1 VVSPGD
7 GPNVILAGTY
17 PTDGR
22 QSEAHQ
28 VADRTIEQLDGLAAS
43 DEPWLLRASFDTPH
57 TPVLPPEPFA
67 SMYRDAVPRR
77 RRRLAAGSR
86 GVGPPHAAASPLA
99 QFPGVAP
106 FHGRSA
112 PLDSCRLPY
121 FAMTSYMDA
130 QLGRIERALAERG
143 LDENLLTIFVADHGS
158 SIGDHGCQVKGPF
171 DTDDIARVPL
181 LVRQPGRIKPGVH
194 EPMVQLIDV
203 LPTLGEL
210 VGAAVPE
217 SVQGRSFAG
226 ALRGDASVGREAV
239 FSEGTFP
246 LIHAGVRESIRTDAH
261 LLTRYPALGE
271 AELFDLKA
279 DPTQTRNAAAD
290 HPEVVRELSAR
301 LDAWRAAHPLPA
313 ML

>member
-1 VVSPGD
+1 
-7 GPNVILAGTY
+7 
-17 PTDGR
+17 
-22 QSEAHQ
+22 
-28 VADRTIEQLDGLAAS
+28 
-43 DEPWLLRASFDTPH
+43 
-57 TPVLPPEPFA
+57 
-67 SMYRDAVPRR
+67 
-77 RRRLAAGSR
+77 
-86 GVGPPHAAASPLA
+86 
-99 QFPGVAP
+99 
-106 FHGRSA
+106 
-112 PLDSCRLPY
+112 
-121 FAMTSYMDA
+121 MTSYMDA

-181 LVRQPGRIKPGVH
+181 LVRQPGRVEPGVH

-246 LIHAGVRESIRTDAH
+246 LIHAGVRESIRPASRRRPHRRALIHAGVRESIRTDAH